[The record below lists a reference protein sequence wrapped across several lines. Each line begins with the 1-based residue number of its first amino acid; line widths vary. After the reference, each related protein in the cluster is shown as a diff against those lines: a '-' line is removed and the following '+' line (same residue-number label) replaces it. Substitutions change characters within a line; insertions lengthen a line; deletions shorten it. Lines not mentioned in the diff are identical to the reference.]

1 MRIQYQNNHQGAET
15 EVCRTERGECS
26 EDLTLVLAIHANTLN
41 QSVVPEEAIQRRIN
55 TLDNQDNTYF
65 VKGAEM
71 AIVQAEANGYE
82 MPPFDPANYPIIDW
96 VRYVFCIRRTLLT

>member
-15 EVCRTERGECS
+15 EVCRIERGECP
-26 EDLTLVLAIHANTLN
+26 EDLTLVLAIYINTLN

-82 MPPFDPANYPIIDW
+82 MPPFDPANYPIINW
-96 VRYVFCIRRTLLT
+96 VRYIFCIR